1 MFMCPHVIEGKE
13 CECGYT
19 KPEAEPCIK
28 EQIEKHLQ
36 STQYNS
42 KKDSQE
48 SMTMPFG
55 SQYGS
60 VQTC

>member
-1 MFMCPHVIEGKE
+1 MKMMNKMKIYPIFMFMCPHVIEGKE

-42 KKDSQE
+42 KKDS
-48 SMTMPFG
+48 
-55 SQYGS
+55 
-60 VQTC
+60 